1 MDYANA
7 GLVPVVGIGY
17 GSQTVTLHPQ
27 QLAVPLDDCAITP
40 CSADELQLA
49 QRLMKFDS
57 SHDEG
62 VRACTEFALGWLEG
76 HEIRARTFD
85 LDGLPVLDATIG
97 EGPVTVVL
105 HAHLDV
111 VPAKQEQFIP
121 HVDDEFLW
129 GRGAYDMKGA
139 TAAMFTV
146 MADLAAMDT
155 PLPIRVRLLCVP
167 DEEDDK
173 PKEVRGTEAA
183 VQRGLVG
190 DFVVCGEPTD
200 LHVGIQAKGVLDV
213 RIEVEGRG
221 AHGATPWLGVNAIER
236 AMDIYDRLKLLP
248 FAQESSRFYER
259 PSINLGR
266 ITGGDRINQVPE
278 RCVMDVDIRFLPEQ
292 PVERVRE
299 ELMSLAVPGCRVTEM
314 FRRPPAKVSTKD
326 PFLQRLRAATQ
337 QYMPDGEEV
346 RLVGRDGTNDGTYF
360 LQRGIPSVEFGP
372 VGSGHH
378 GPKEKVSV
386 RSLRAYRL
394 ALLDFL
400 HSVAADAESLAG
412 RVQHPH
418 AQVRSDAA
426 DGSRE
431 PRSLL

>member
-1 MDYANA
+1 
-7 GLVPVVGIGY
+7 
-17 GSQTVTLHPQ
+17 VTLHPE
-27 QLAVPLDDCAITP
+27 QLAVPVEKCALP
-40 CSADELQLA
+40 LCSADELKLA
-49 QRLMKFDS
+49 QRLMSFDS

-62 VRACTEFALGWLEG
+62 IRTCTDFALGWREG

-85 LDGLPVLDATIG
+85 LDGLPVLDATVG

-105 HAHLDV
+105 HAHIDV
-111 VPAKQEQFIP
+111 VPGKKEQFIP
-121 HVDDEFLW
+121 HVDHEFLW

-139 TAAMFTV
+139 TAAMFCV
-146 MADLAAMDT
+146 MADLAALAE
-155 PLPIRVRLLCVP
+155 PLGIRVRLLSVP

-173 PKEVRGTEAA
+173 PKELRGTEAA

-236 AMDIYDRLKLLP
+236 AMDVIDRLKLLP
-248 FAQESSRFYER
+248 FAQESSRFYDR

-266 ITGGDRINQVPE
+266 ISGGDRINQVPE

-314 FRRPPAKVSTKD
+314 YRRPPAKVDTHD
-326 PFLQRLRAATQ
+326 PFLVRLRAAAREHSE
-337 QYMPDGEEV
+337 DEV
-346 RLVGRDGTNDGTYF
+346 QLVGRDGTNDGTYF

-378 GPKEKVSV
+378 GPAEKVSI

-400 HSVAADAESLAG
+400 AAVAKDASELTGLVQPHGIDEDLREES
-412 RVQHPH
+412 
-418 AQVRSDAA
+418 
-426 DGSRE
+426 
-431 PRSLL
+431 RSLL